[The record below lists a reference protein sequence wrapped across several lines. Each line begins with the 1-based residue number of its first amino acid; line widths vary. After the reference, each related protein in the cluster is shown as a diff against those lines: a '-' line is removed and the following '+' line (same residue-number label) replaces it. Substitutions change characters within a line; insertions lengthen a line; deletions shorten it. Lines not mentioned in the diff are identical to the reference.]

1 MSRQAKPAIY
11 SASVT
16 SSTGAP
22 SLSTR
27 AHSDSHRCIHPGLA
41 QQAGAFATTEVLEH
55 CVVLRWDEITPL
67 LVA

>member
-1 MSRQAKPAIY
+1 MDSLAAIGGE
-11 SASVT
+11 ALGLQVIER
-16 SSTGAP
+16 AA
-22 SLSTR
+22 TR
-27 AHSDSHRCIHPGLA
+27 ALDLDFIEGAGLA

>member
-1 MSRQAKPAIY
+1 MDSLTAIGGE
-11 SASVT
+11 ALGPQVIE
-16 SSTGAP
+16 
-22 SLSTR
+22 R
-27 AHSDSHRCIHPGLA
+27 AAARALNLDFVECAGLA